1 MKTKTLAT
9 CVAVGA
15 VTAAPAPA
23 WAQAISKEYTSLTLA
38 VFAVIIA
45 ITMYVTYLAAKRTK
59 TTADF
64 YAAAGGVSG
73 LQNGWAIAGDYLS
86 AASFLG
92 IAGLISL

>member
-9 CVAVGA
+9 CLVVGA
-15 VTAAPAPA
+15 VTAAPSPA
-23 WAQAISKEYTSLTLA
+23 WAQAISKQYTSLTLA

-73 LQNGWAIAGDYLS
+73 
-86 AASFLG
+86 AAS
-92 IAGLISL
+92 APAS